1 MCFEIENRYRIK
13 YLLVRLKDIIMQTNY
28 YFLRQLSK
36 RLEEELVGL
45 VFAECFSQEKDEL
58 VLGFCSDGKQWR
70 KKRDFY
76 IKAVL
81 HPDFACLNFPD
92 DFRRA
97 GRNSV
102 DLFKEIN
109 GLRVERVQQFLNE
122 RAFALYFENN
132 FTLLFKMYGNRSNIV
147 LFEGEEVLDLFHNK
161 LVVDNNLSLQTLDR
175 PIEQSFEAFV
185 AANGQLNTL
194 FPTFGKEIVK
204 LIQGKIKALE
214 QPTFEHQWA
223 IVQEILKEL
232 EVSQFYIKTIDYQPV
247 LSMVQEGGEWVK
259 TLTDPILASNELY
272 YSFARIN
279 VFDKEKG
286 QSIRHLQK
294 QISRTQTYIDKS
306 YTQLSSLEEDVKH
319 EEIANIIMANLHAI
333 PERTEVIELYDFYRD
348 KPIKV
353 RLKPDL
359 TPQKNAENYYRKAK
373 NEKIEIQKLMENIE
387 AKEELMQ
394 ELQGHISKLEAIE
407 SLRELRKYIKNN
419 ISEQTDKQVLT
430 VQDLFKYVN
439 YQGWEILIGKNSRNN
454 DLLTQR
460 YARKEDLWLHA
471 RDVSGSHVVIR
482 RQAGK
487 KFPVNVIEKA
497 AGIAAYYSKRKNDTL
512 CPVIVT
518 PKKYV
523 RKTKDLLE
531 GQVIVDKE
539 EVVLI
544 EPSL

>member
-1 MCFEIENRYRIK
+1 
-13 YLLVRLKDIIMQTNY
+13 MQTNY

-36 RLEEELVGL
+36 RLEQELTGL
-45 VFAECFSQEKDEL
+45 VLAECFSQEKDEL
-58 VLGFCSDGKQWR
+58 VLGFCTDGKQWK
-70 KKRDFY
+70 KKREFY

-102 DLFKEIN
+102 DLFKELIGAKVI
-109 GLRVERVQQFLNE
+109 GLHQFLNE
-122 RAFALYFENN
+122 RAFVLYFEND
-132 FTLLFKMYGNRSNIV
+132 FSLLFKMYGNRSNII
-147 LFEGEEVLDLFHNK
+147 LFEGTEVLDLFHNK
-161 LVVDNNLSLQTLDR
+161 LVVDNNLVLGQLDR
-175 PIEQSFEAFV
+175 PIDQSFEAFV
-185 AANGQLNTL
+185 AAEGQVNKL

-204 LIQGKIKALE
+204 QINSQITLLQNPTLE
-214 QPTFEHQWA
+214 QRWA
-223 IVQEILKEL
+223 IIQAIVYQL
-232 EVSQFYIKTIDYQPV
+232 EQSAFYIKTIDYQPV
-247 LSMVQEGGEWVK
+247 LSMLEEGGDLVK
-259 TLTDPILASNELY
+259 KVEDPIQASNELY
-272 YSFARIN
+272 YSFAKVN

-286 QSIRHLQK
+286 QIIRHLQK
-294 QISRTQTYIDKS
+294 QIHRTQVYIDKS
-306 YTQLSSLEEDVKH
+306 YAQLSGLEDDIKH

-333 PERTEVIELYDFYRD
+333 PERTETIELYDFYRD
-348 KPIKV
+348 KPLKV

-359 TPQKNAENYYRKAK
+359 SPQKNAENYYRKSK

-387 AKEELMQ
+387 AKEETLQ
-394 ELQGHISKLEAIE
+394 EFQQHIAKIE
-407 SLRELRKYIKNN
+407 QIETLREFRKYIKNN
-419 ISEQTDKQVLT
+419 VLEQTDKQALT

-439 YQGWEILIGKNSRNN
+439 FQGWEILIGKNARNN

-487 KFPVNVIEKA
+487 KFPVSVIEKA
-497 AGIAAYYSKRKNDTL
+497 AALAAYYSKRKNDSL

-523 RKTKDLLE
+523 RKTKDLIE